1 MRTHMP
7 ALAIMAL
14 IGFGG
19 QANAQTQCPELIR
32 LRGEAAAVEKQ
43 TIRLPIMAS
52 CERYG
57 RLADAWNAV
66 AQYASGHREMCEV
79 SDRSLND
86 FEKYQREALDARDN
100 VCAGRPARP
109 FPPEIIRR

>member
-1 MRTHMP
+1 MP

-19 QANAQTQCPELIR
+19 PANAQTQCPELVR
-32 LRGEAAAVEKQ
+32 LRGEAAAVAKQ
-43 TIRLPIMAS
+43 RIGIPIMAS

-57 RLADAWNAV
+57 RLANAWTAV
-66 AQYASGHREMCEV
+66 AQYASAHRDVCEV
-79 SDRSLND
+79 SDRSLDD
-86 FEKYQREALDARDN
+86 FEKYQREAVDARDN